1 MSGEHKVRVLDT
13 AADLPAVAALLE
25 SEVPTYGGARK
36 SAAEYLPHL
45 EWLLTGNPDRNGYPP
60 GWVLQGAD
68 GTLSGVH
75 LSVPRL
81 FSSSEGLLPFFFSS
95 YFFVKTEAR
104 GMESLGLFLSYRKLA
119 AHGVLVASSANANSA
134 PLWQKL
140 GGREIPDT
148 GHEWLKPLRMLP
160 LAEEALFR
168 RFGRR
173 WRLPGAS
180 ARFSLIEP
188 PGSSPLRWLR
198 TPEEIAGAAI
208 PASTGLLQPVRSRE
222 WLLWKF
228 GRPAQSE
235 YRLYQWNSGPSP
247 VYLVVALSRR
257 GWRGQIRCLQITDA
271 WSAAEYPAVAAVEAV
286 VALHRKDADTLALR
300 GRGALATAAEALGW
314 RRRVLSAPVLWW
326 ASTHASRLDS
336 LPELY
341 PDSGA

>member
-1 MSGEHKVRVLDT
+1 MSGEHKVRVLDP
-13 AADLPAVAALLE
+13 AVDLPAVAALLE

-36 SAAEYLPHL
+36 SAADYLSHL
-45 EWLLTGNPDRNGYPP
+45 EWLLTGNPDRDGYPP

-68 GTLSGVH
+68 GTISGVH

-81 FSSSEGLLPFFFSS
+81 FSSSEGPLPFFFSS
-95 YFFVKTEAR
+95 YFFVKPEAR

-119 AHGVLVASSANANSA
+119 AHGILVASSANASSA

-140 GGREIPDT
+140 GGKSIPDT

-168 RFGRR
+168 RVGWR

-180 ARFSLIEP
+180 ARFCLVEP
-188 PGSSPLRWLR
+188 PASGPLRWLR
-198 TPEEIAGAAI
+198 TPEEIAGAAL
-208 PASTGLLQPVRSRE
+208 PESRGPLQPIRSKE

-228 GRPAQSE
+228 GRPGLNE
-235 YRLYQWNSGPSP
+235 YRLYQWDGGTSP
-247 VYLVVALSRR
+247 VCLVVALSRR

-286 VALHRKDADTLALR
+286 VALHRKDADAIALR
-300 GRGALATAAEALGW
+300 GRGALAAAAAALGW
-314 RRRVLSAPVLWW
+314 RRRILSAPVLWW

-336 LPELY
+336 LTELY